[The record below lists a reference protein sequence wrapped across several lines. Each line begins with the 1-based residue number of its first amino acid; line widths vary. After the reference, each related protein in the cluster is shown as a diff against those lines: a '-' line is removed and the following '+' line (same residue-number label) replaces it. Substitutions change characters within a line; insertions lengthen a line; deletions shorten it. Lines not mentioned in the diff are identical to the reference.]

1 MNARVIPIN
10 PADDGPDLPPPD
22 DEGVARLRVPPHS
35 IEAEQSVLG
44 ALLLQP
50 SALESI
56 TETVTEADFYDRKH
70 RTIFGAIAGQV
81 SAGQEV
87 DVITVFEQLQA
98 AGMAQECGGL
108 IYLNELACCVPSAA
122 NVGRYAKIVRERSIL
137 RRLIHVSDSMATD
150 AFNPQGKSVAE
161 VLADALEAVGATASA
176 AAALGRERAP
186 RPRILDLS
194 ALATAKAP
202 ERNWP
207 VPGWLGF
214 DPTLFAAAGG
224 VGKTL
229 LAQQMATALAIGR
242 SFVGEITQPYR
253 SMLVACEDDANEIW
267 RRQERISEL
276 FEIGL
281 GEPGGNLVLQTRR
294 GCDSVLMTPDRG
306 EMRRTRFYEDLRQQ
320 VNDLG
325 VEVLFLDNVAH
336 VFAGDEMN
344 RSHVT
349 QFINAMSGLVSGRPF
364 GVVLLSHIARRD
376 GSEYSGSAAWENA
389 CRMRWYLGTTLPDQK
404 PEEGDSQ
411 ATEDVRYLARRKS
424 NYSRRDYV
432 KFTMD
437 RGVLVPDAAPTH
449 VSAVMAKVDEKRCE
463 EVVLAAFKSLL
474 AMGIKPTDG
483 ATSRD
488 YLPALIVAKNLGL
501 GFSRNDLTRA
511 KDRLMVAGKIA
522 RGIVGT
528 YSNRTP
534 KEGLVI
540 TEKAGS

>member
-1 MNARVIPIN
+1 M
-10 PADDGPDLPPPD
+10 PPPD
-22 DEGVARLRVPPHS
+22 FGPEPPPLEDDGVARLRVPPHS

-56 TETVTEADFYDRKH
+56 SETVNEADFYRHEH
-70 RTIFGAIAGQV
+70 RTIFATIAGQV
-81 SAGQEV
+81 SASQEV

-98 AGMAQECGGL
+98 AGKALDCGGL
-108 IYLNELACCVPSAA
+108 VYLNELACCVPSAA
-122 NVGRYAKIVRERSIL
+122 NIGRYAKIVRERSIL
-137 RRLIHVSDSMATD
+137 RRLIAVSDNIATA
-150 AFNPQGKSVAE
+150 AFNPQGKPLAE
-161 VLADALEAVGATASA
+161 LLADAQAAVEATTSA

-194 ALATAKAP
+194 ALSSTRAP
-202 ERNWP
+202 ERHWP

-229 LAQQMATALAIGR
+229 LAQQMATAMAIGR
-242 SFVGEITQPYR
+242 PFIGQISQPYH
-253 SMLVACEDDANEIW
+253 SMLVACEDDADEIW
-267 RRQERISEL
+267 RRQERISDQ

-281 GEPGGNLVLQTRR
+281 DEPGANLVLQTRR
-294 GCDSVLMTPDRG
+294 GCDSVLLTPDRG
-306 EMRRTRFYEDLRQQ
+306 EMRRTRFYEELRQQ

-336 VFAGDEMN
+336 LFAGDEMN

-349 QFINAMSGLVSGRPF
+349 QFVNAMAGLVGGRPF
-364 GVVLLSHIARRD
+364 GVVMLSHISRRD

-411 ATEDVRYLARRKS
+411 TEDVRYLARRKS

-463 EVVLAAFKSLL
+463 EVVLAAFRSLL

-540 TEKAGS
+540 TEKGSS